1 MFFLLTLIVKS
12 DKITVIRIL
21 KRKVITMI
29 ITAVGLG
36 LIGGS
41 LCKAIKKHTNHTV
54 YGIDINKETISMA
67 LSQNA
72 IDAETDDLGL
82 ADITI
87 VSLYPI
93 DAIDYIIN
101 NADKFKSGSIVIDT
115 CGIKKEIVDRVT
127 PVLEKRDVT
136 FIGTHPM
143 AGREF
148 SGFEYSL
155 DNLFDEASFI
165 ITPSEATP
173 QAKLNLLKDLAY
185 NIHFKKVVFATPEE
199 HDQII
204 AFTSQLAHV
213 VSNAYIKSPTHQKQL
228 GFSAG
233 SFQDLTRVAKLNEI
247 MWTPLFMLNKGPL
260 CDEIDCIIEKLTEYR
275 DAMKNDDSDKLRE
288 LLKEGRIL
296 KEDTKTL

>member
-1 MFFLLTLIVKS
+1 
-12 DKITVIRIL
+12 
-21 KRKVITMI
+21 
-29 ITAVGLG
+29 
-36 LIGGS
+36 
-41 LCKAIKKHTNHTV
+41 
-54 YGIDINKETISMA
+54 MA

-127 PVLEKRDVT
+127 PVLEERNVT

-165 ITPSEATP
+165 ITPSDSVP
-173 QAKLNLLKDLAY
+173 QAKCNLLKDLAY

-204 AFTSQLAHV
+204 SFTSQLAHV

-233 SFQDLTRVAKLNEI
+233 SFQDLTRVARLNEI

-275 DAMKNDDSDKLRE
+275 DAMQSGDSERLKE

-296 KEDTKTL
+296 KEETKTL

>member
-1 MFFLLTLIVKS
+1 
-12 DKITVIRIL
+12 
-21 KRKVITMI
+21 MI

-41 LCKAIKKHTNHTV
+41 MCKAIKKHTNHTV
-54 YGIDINKETISMA
+54 YGIDVNKETIAMA
-67 LSQNA
+67 VSQNA
-72 IDAETDDLGL
+72 IDSETDDLGL
-82 ADITI
+82 SDITI
-87 VSLYPI
+87 VSLYPT
-93 DAIDYIIN
+93 DAIDYITA
-101 NADKFKSGSIVIDT
+101 NADKFKEGSIVIDT
-115 CGIKKEIVDRVT
+115 CGIKKAVVDSIT
-127 PVLEKRDVT
+127 PLLEKYGVT
-136 FIGTHPM
+136 FIGAHPM

-165 ITPSEATP
+165 ITPTDSVP
-173 QAKLNLLKDLAY
+173 QAKLNLLEDFAY
-185 NIHFKKVVFATPEE
+185 SMHFKKVVFASPEE

-213 VSNAYIKSPTHQKQL
+213 VSNAYIKSPTHRKQR

-247 MWTPLFMLNKGPL
+247 MWTPLFMLNKEPL
-260 CDEIDCIIEKLTEYR
+260 CFEIDYIIDRLTEYR
-275 DAMKNDDSDKLRE
+275 DAMQNGDSDRLCE

-296 KEDTKTL
+296 KEETKQL

>member
-1 MFFLLTLIVKS
+1 
-12 DKITVIRIL
+12 
-21 KRKVITMI
+21 MI
-29 ITAVGLG
+29 ITAVGIG

-54 YGIDINKETISMA
+54 YGIDLNKETVAMA

-72 IDAETDDLGL
+72 IDADTDDLGL

-87 VSLYPI
+87 VSLYPT
-93 DAIDYIIN
+93 DTIDYIIS
-101 NADKFKSGSIVIDT
+101 NADKFKEGSIVIDT
-115 CGIKKEIVDRVT
+115 CGIKKAVVDSVT
-127 PVLEKRDVT
+127 PVLEKHGVT
-136 FIGTHPM
+136 FIGCHPM

-155 DNLFDEASFI
+155 DNLFDTASFI
-165 ITPSEATP
+165 ITPSESVP
-173 QAKLNLLKDLAY
+173 RAKLNLLEDFAY
-185 NIHFKKVVFATPEE
+185 SINFKKVVFASPEE

-233 SFQDLTRVAKLNEI
+233 SFQDLTRVAKLNEV
-247 MWTPLFMLNKGPL
+247 MWTPLFMLNKKPL
-260 CDEIDCIIEKLTEYR
+260 CFEIDFIIERLKEYR
-275 DAMKNDDSDKLRE
+275 DAMLNDDSERLKK

-296 KEDTKTL
+296 KEETKQL

>member
-1 MFFLLTLIVKS
+1 
-12 DKITVIRIL
+12 
-21 KRKVITMI
+21 MI

-41 LCKAIKKHTNHTV
+41 MCKAIKKHTNHTV
-54 YGIDINKETISMA
+54 YGVDVNKETIAMA
-67 LSQNA
+67 VSQNA
-72 IDAETDDLGL
+72 IDSETDDLGL

-87 VSLYPI
+87 VSLYPT
-93 DAIDYIIN
+93 DAIDYITA
-101 NADKFKSGSIVIDT
+101 NADRFKEGSIVIDT
-115 CGIKKEIVDRVT
+115 CGIKKAVVDSVT
-127 PVLEKRDVT
+127 PLLKSYGVT
-136 FIGTHPM
+136 FIGVHPM

-165 ITPSEATP
+165 ITPTDSVP
-173 QAKLNLLKDLAY
+173 QAKLNLLEDFAY
-185 NIHFKKVVFATPEE
+185 SMHFKKVVFATPEE

-233 SFQDLTRVAKLNEI
+233 SFQDLTRVAKLNEV
-247 MWTPLFMLNKGPL
+247 MWTPLFMLNKEPL
-260 CDEIDCIIEKLTEYR
+260 CFEIDYIIDRLTEYR
-275 DAMKNDDSDKLRE
+275 DAMQSGDSDRLRE

-296 KEDTKTL
+296 KEETKQL

>member
-1 MFFLLTLIVKS
+1 
-12 DKITVIRIL
+12 
-21 KRKVITMI
+21 MI
-29 ITAVGLG
+29 ITAVGIG

-41 LCKAIKKHTNHTV
+41 MCKAIKKHTNHTV
-54 YGIDINKETISMA
+54 YGIDINKETIDMA
-67 LSQNA
+67 ISQNA
-72 IDAETDDLGL
+72 IDGETDDLGL

-87 VSLYPI
+87 VSLYPT
-93 DAIDYIIN
+93 DAIDYIIS
-101 NADKFKSGSIVIDT
+101 NASRFKEGSIVIDT
-115 CGIKKEIVDRVT
+115 CGIKKEIVDKVT
-127 PVLEKRDVT
+127 PVLEKQGVT
-136 FIGTHPM
+136 FVGTHPM

-165 ITPSEATP
+165 ITPSESVP
-173 QAKLNLLKDLAY
+173 QAKLNLLEDLAY
-185 NIHFKKVVFATPEE
+185 AIHFKKVVFASPEE

-233 SFQDLTRVAKLNEI
+233 SFQDLTRVAKLNEV
-247 MWTPLFMLNKGPL
+247 MWTPLFMLNKEPL
-260 CDEIDCIIEKLTEYR
+260 CFEIDYIIEKLTEYR
-275 DAMKNDDSDKLRE
+275 DALQNGDSERLKE

-296 KEDTKTL
+296 KEETKKL

>member
-1 MFFLLTLIVKS
+1 
-12 DKITVIRIL
+12 
-21 KRKVITMI
+21 MI
-29 ITAVGLG
+29 ITAVGIG

-41 LCKAIKKHTNHTV
+41 MCKAIKKHTNHTV
-54 YGIDINKETISMA
+54 YGIDINKETVAMA
-67 LSQNA
+67 ISQNA
-72 IDAETDDLGL
+72 IDGETDDLSA

-87 VSLYPI
+87 VSLYPT
-93 DAIDYIIN
+93 DTIDYIIE
-101 NADKFKSGSIVIDT
+101 NAASFKEGSIVIDT

-127 PVLEKRDVT
+127 PVLEKQGVT

-148 SGFEYSL
+148 SGFEYSM

-165 ITPSEATP
+165 ITPSGSVP
-173 QAKLNLLKDLAY
+173 QAKLNLLEDLAY
-185 NIHFKKVVFATPEE
+185 AMHFKKVVFASPEE

-233 SFQDLTRVAKLNEI
+233 SFQDLTRVAKLNEV
-247 MWTPLFMLNKGPL
+247 MWTPLFMLNKDPL
-260 CDEIDCIIEKLTEYR
+260 CFEIDFIIEKLTEYR
-275 DAMKNDDSDKLRE
+275 DAMQSGDSERLKE
-288 LLKEGRIL
+288 LLKEGRVL
-296 KEDTKTL
+296 KEETKTL

>member
-1 MFFLLTLIVKS
+1 
-12 DKITVIRIL
+12 
-21 KRKVITMI
+21 MI

-41 LCKAIKKHTNHTV
+41 MCKAIKKHTNHTV
-54 YGIDINKETISMA
+54 YGVDVNKETIAMA
-67 LSQNA
+67 VSQNA
-72 IDAETDDLGL
+72 IDSETDDLGL

-87 VSLYPI
+87 VSLYPT
-93 DAIDYIIN
+93 DAIDYITA
-101 NADKFKSGSIVIDT
+101 NADRFKEGSIVIDT
-115 CGIKKEIVDRVT
+115 CGIKKAVVDSVT
-127 PVLEKRDVT
+127 PLLESYGVT
-136 FIGTHPM
+136 FIGVHPM

-165 ITPSEATP
+165 ITPTDSVP
-173 QAKLNLLKDLAY
+173 QAKLNLLEDFAY
-185 NIHFKKVVFATPEE
+185 SMHFKKVVFATPEE

-213 VSNAYIKSPTHQKQL
+213 VSNAYIKSPTHRKQL

-233 SFQDLTRVAKLNEI
+233 SFQDLTRVAKLNEV
-247 MWTPLFMLNKGPL
+247 MWTPLFMLNKEPL
-260 CDEIDCIIEKLTEYR
+260 CFEIDYIIDRLTEYR
-275 DAMKNDDSDKLRE
+275 DAMQNSDSDRLRE

-296 KEDTKTL
+296 KEETKQL

>member
-1 MFFLLTLIVKS
+1 M
-12 DKITVIRIL
+12 KITV
-21 KRKVITMI
+21 
-29 ITAVGLG
+29 VGLG

-54 YGIDINKETISMA
+54 YGIDINKETLEMA

-72 IDAETDDLGL
+72 IDAVTDDLSL

-93 DAIDYIIN
+93 TTIDYIKE
-101 NADKFKSGSIVIDT
+101 NASKFKKGSIVIDT
-115 CGIKKEIVDRVT
+115 CGIKKAIVDAVT
-127 PVLEKRDVT
+127 PVLAENDIT
-136 FIGTHPM
+136 FIGVHPM

-155 DNLFDEASFI
+155 DNLFDDASFI
-165 ITPSEATP
+165 ITPDKSVSQT
-173 QAKLNLLKDLAY
+173 KINLIEDFAY
-185 NIHFKKVVFATPEE
+185 SIHFKKVVTATPEE

-233 SFQDLTRVAKLNEI
+233 SFQDLTRVAKLNET
-247 MWTPLFMLNKGPL
+247 MWTPLFLLNKDPL
-260 CDEIDCIIEKLTEYR
+260 CFEIDYIIARLTEYR
-275 DAMKNDDSDKLRE
+275 DAMQNNDAERLKALLRD
-288 LLKEGRIL
+288 GRIL
-296 KEDTKTL
+296 KEETKTL

>member
-1 MFFLLTLIVKS
+1 
-12 DKITVIRIL
+12 
-21 KRKVITMI
+21 MI

-41 LCKAIKKHTNHTV
+41 LCKAIKKHTNNTV

-127 PVLEKRDVT
+127 PVLEKHNVT

-155 DNLFDEASFI
+155 DNLFDAASFI
-165 ITPSEATP
+165 ITPSKATP

-185 NIHFKKVVFATPEE
+185 TIHFKKVVFATPEE

-233 SFQDLTRVAKLNEI
+233 SFQDLTRVAKLNEV

-275 DAMKNDDSDKLRE
+275 DAMKNDDSDRLRE

>member
-1 MFFLLTLIVKS
+1 
-12 DKITVIRIL
+12 
-21 KRKVITMI
+21 MI
-29 ITAVGLG
+29 ITVVGLG

-54 YGIDINKETISMA
+54 YGIDINKEAVSMA

-72 IDAETDDLGL
+72 IDAETTDVGL

-93 DAIDYIIN
+93 TTIDFIKN
-101 NADKFKSGSIVIDT
+101 NASNFKKGSIVIDT
-115 CGIKKEIVDRVT
+115 CGIKKTVVDEVT
-127 PVLEKRDVT
+127 PLLNENDVT
-136 FIGTHPM
+136 FIGVHPM

-165 ITPSEATP
+165 ITPDPSVSQT
-173 QAKLNLLKDLAY
+173 KINLIEDFAY
-185 NIHFKKVVFATPEE
+185 SIHFKKVVISTPEE

-213 VSNAYIKSPTHQKQL
+213 VSNAYIKSPTNQKQL

-233 SFQDLTRVAKLNEI
+233 SFQDLTRVAKLNET
-247 MWTPLFMLNKGPL
+247 MWTPLFMLNKEPL
-260 CDEIDCIIEKLTEYR
+260 CYEIDFIIDRLTEYR
-275 DAMKNDDSDKLRE
+275 NAMMNNDSDTLKQLLKDGRE
-288 LLKEGRIL
+288 LKENTPKL
-296 KEDTKTL
+296 

>member
-1 MFFLLTLIVKS
+1 
-12 DKITVIRIL
+12 
-21 KRKVITMI
+21 MI

-41 LCKAIKKHTNHTV
+41 MCKAIKKHTNHTV
-54 YGIDINKETISMA
+54 YGVDVNKQTIAMA
-67 LSQNA
+67 VSQNA
-72 IDAETDDLGL
+72 IDSETDDLGL

-87 VSLYPI
+87 VSLYPT
-93 DAIDYIIN
+93 DAIDYIMA
-101 NADKFKSGSIVIDT
+101 NADRFKEGSIVIDT
-115 CGIKKEIVDRVT
+115 CGIKKAVVDSVT
-127 PVLEKRDVT
+127 PLLESYGVT
-136 FIGTHPM
+136 FIGVHPM

-165 ITPSEATP
+165 ITPTDSVP
-173 QAKLNLLKDLAY
+173 QAKLNLLEDFAY
-185 NIHFKKVVFATPEE
+185 SMHFKKVVFATPEE

-213 VSNAYIKSPTHQKQL
+213 VSNAYIKSPTHRKQL

-233 SFQDLTRVAKLNEI
+233 SFQDLTRVAKLNEV
-247 MWTPLFMLNKGPL
+247 MWTPLFMLNKEPL
-260 CDEIDCIIEKLTEYR
+260 CFEIDYIIDRLTEYR
-275 DAMKNDDSDKLRE
+275 DAMQNSDSDRLRE

-296 KEDTKTL
+296 KEETKQL

>member
-1 MFFLLTLIVKS
+1 
-12 DKITVIRIL
+12 
-21 KRKVITMI
+21 MI
-29 ITAVGLG
+29 ITVVGLG

-54 YGIDINKETISMA
+54 YGVDTNRETIEMA
-67 LSQNA
+67 LSQHA
-72 IDAETDDLGL
+72 IDAETADLGL

-93 DAIDYIIN
+93 TTMDFIKE
-101 NADKFKSGSIVIDT
+101 NADKFKKGSIVIDT
-115 CGIKKEIVDRVT
+115 CGIKKAIVDSAT
-127 PVLEKRDVT
+127 PALAENDVT
-136 FIGTHPM
+136 FIGVHPM

-165 ITPSEATP
+165 ITPSENVSQT
-173 QAKLNLLKDLAY
+173 KINLIEDFAY
-185 NIHFKKVVFATPEE
+185 AIHFKKVVIATPEE

-213 VSNAYIKSPTHQKQL
+213 VSNAYIKSPTNQKQL

-233 SFQDLTRVAKLNEI
+233 SFQDLTRVAKLNED
-247 MWTPLFMLNKGPL
+247 MWTPLFMLNKEPL
-260 CDEIDCIIEKLTEYR
+260 CFEIDYIIARLTEYR
-275 DAMKNDDSDKLRE
+275 DAMMNGDNERLKQLLRD
-288 LLKEGRIL
+288 GRIL
-296 KEDTKTL
+296 KEQTKTL

>member
-1 MFFLLTLIVKS
+1 
-12 DKITVIRIL
+12 
-21 KRKVITMI
+21 MI
-29 ITAVGLG
+29 ITTVGLG

-41 LCKAIKKHTNHTV
+41 MCKAIKKHTNHTV
-54 YGIDINKETISMA
+54 YGIDVNKETIAMA
-67 LSQNA
+67 VSQNA
-72 IDAETDDLGL
+72 IDSETDDLGL

-87 VSLYPI
+87 VSLYPT
-93 DAIDYIIN
+93 DAIDYIAA
-101 NADKFKSGSIVIDT
+101 NADKFKEGSIVIDT
-115 CGIKKEIVDRVT
+115 CGIKKAVVDSVT
-127 PVLEKRDVT
+127 PLLERYGVT
-136 FIGTHPM
+136 FIGAHPM

-165 ITPSEATP
+165 ITPTDSVP
-173 QAKLNLLKDLAY
+173 QPKLNLLEDFAY
-185 NIHFKKVVFATPEE
+185 SMHFKKVVFASPEE

-213 VSNAYIKSPTHQKQL
+213 VSNAYIKSPTHRKQL

-247 MWTPLFMLNKGPL
+247 MWTPLFMLNKEPL
-260 CDEIDCIIEKLTEYR
+260 CFEIDYIIDRLTEYR
-275 DAMKNDDSDKLRE
+275 DAMQSGDSDRLRE

-296 KEDTKTL
+296 KEETKQL

>member
-1 MFFLLTLIVKS
+1 MK
-12 DKITVIRIL
+12 
-21 KRKVITMI
+21 

-41 LCKAIKKHTNHTV
+41 MCKAIKKHTNHTV
-54 YGIDINKETISMA
+54 YGIDINKETVAMA

-72 IDAETDDLGL
+72 IDEETDNLSL
-82 ADITI
+82 ADLTI
-87 VSLYPI
+87 VSLYPT
-93 DAIDYIIN
+93 DTIDYIIS
-101 NADKFKSGSIVIDT
+101 NADKFKEGSIVIDT
-115 CGIKKEIVDRVT
+115 CGIKKEVVDQVT
-127 PVLEKRDVT
+127 PVLEKYGVT

-165 ITPSEATP
+165 ITPSESVP
-173 QAKLNLLKDLAY
+173 QAKLNLLEDLIYA
-185 NIHFKKVVFATPEE
+185 IHFKKVVFATPEE

-233 SFQDLTRVAKLNEI
+233 SFQDLTRVAKLNEV
-247 MWTPLFMLNKGPL
+247 MWTPLFMLNKNPL
-260 CDEIDCIIEKLTEYR
+260 LFEIDYIINSLTEYR
-275 DAMKNDDSDKLRE
+275 NALADGDNEKLKS
-288 LLKEGRIL
+288 LLKDGRIL
-296 KEDTKTL
+296 KENTKKL

>member
-1 MFFLLTLIVKS
+1 M
-12 DKITVIRIL
+12 KITV
-21 KRKVITMI
+21 
-29 ITAVGLG
+29 VGLG

-54 YGIDINKETISMA
+54 YGIDINKETLEMA

-72 IDAETDDLGL
+72 IDAVTDDLSL

-93 DAIDYIIN
+93 TTIDYIKE
-101 NADKFKSGSIVIDT
+101 NASKFKKGSIVIDT
-115 CGIKKEIVDRVT
+115 CGIKKAIVDAVT
-127 PVLEKRDVT
+127 PILAENDVT
-136 FIGTHPM
+136 FIGVHPM

-155 DNLFDEASFI
+155 DNLFDDASFI
-165 ITPSEATP
+165 ITPDKSVSQT
-173 QAKLNLLKDLAY
+173 KINLIEDFAY
-185 NIHFKKVVFATPEE
+185 SIHFKKVVTATPEE

-233 SFQDLTRVAKLNEI
+233 SFQDLTRVAKLNET
-247 MWTPLFMLNKGPL
+247 MWTPLFLLNKDPL
-260 CDEIDCIIEKLTEYR
+260 CFEINYIIARLTEYR
-275 DAMKNDDSDKLRE
+275 DAMQNNDAERLKALLRD
-288 LLKEGRIL
+288 GRIL
-296 KEDTKTL
+296 KEETKTL

>member
-1 MFFLLTLIVKS
+1 M
-12 DKITVIRIL
+12 KITV
-21 KRKVITMI
+21 
-29 ITAVGLG
+29 VGLG

-54 YGIDINKETISMA
+54 YGIDINKETLEMA

-72 IDAETDDLGL
+72 IDAVTDDLSL

-93 DAIDYIIN
+93 TTIDYIKE
-101 NADKFKSGSIVIDT
+101 NASKFKKGSIVIDT
-115 CGIKKEIVDRVT
+115 CGIKKAIVDAVT
-127 PVLEKRDVT
+127 PVLAENDVT
-136 FIGTHPM
+136 FIGVHPM

-155 DNLFDEASFI
+155 DNLFDDASFI
-165 ITPSEATP
+165 ITPDKSVSQT
-173 QAKLNLLKDLAY
+173 KINLIEDFAY
-185 NIHFKKVVFATPEE
+185 SIHFKKIVTATPEE

-233 SFQDLTRVAKLNEI
+233 SFQDLTRVAKLNET
-247 MWTPLFMLNKGPL
+247 MWTPLFLLNKDPL
-260 CDEIDCIIEKLTEYR
+260 CFEINYIIARLTEYR
-275 DAMKNDDSDKLRE
+275 DAMQNNDAERLKALLRD
-288 LLKEGRIL
+288 GRIL
-296 KEDTKTL
+296 KEETKTL

>member
-1 MFFLLTLIVKS
+1 MIF
-12 DKITVIRIL
+12 
-21 KRKVITMI
+21 MI

-54 YGIDINKETISMA
+54 YGIDINRETVAMA

-72 IDAETDDLGL
+72 IDAETDDLGA
-82 ADITI
+82 ADVTI
-87 VSLYPI
+87 ISLYPT
-93 DAIDYIIN
+93 DAIDYITA
-101 NADKFKSGSIVIDT
+101 NADKFKEGSIVTDT
-115 CGIKKEIVDRVT
+115 CGIKKEVVDRVT
-127 PVLEKRDVT
+127 PILEARGVT
-136 FIGTHPM
+136 FIGAHPM

-155 DNLFDEASFI
+155 DNLFDEASYI
-165 ITPSEATP
+165 ITPTPSIP
-173 QAKLNLLKDLAY
+173 QAKLNLLEDLAY
-185 NIHFKKVVFATPEE
+185 AVHFKKVVFATPEE

-233 SFQDLTRVAKLNEI
+233 SFQDLTRVAKLNEV
-247 MWTPLFMLNKGPL
+247 MWTPLFMLNKEPL
-260 CDEIDCIIEKLTEYR
+260 CFEIDYIIEKLTEYR
-275 DAMKNDDSDKLRE
+275 DALQSGDSHRLRE

-296 KEDTKTL
+296 KEETKKL

>member
-1 MFFLLTLIVKS
+1 
-12 DKITVIRIL
+12 
-21 KRKVITMI
+21 MI

-41 LCKAIKKHTNHTV
+41 MCKAIKKHTNHTV
-54 YGIDINKETISMA
+54 YGIDVNKETIAMA
-67 LSQNA
+67 VSQNA
-72 IDAETDDLGL
+72 IDSETDDLGL

-87 VSLYPI
+87 VSLYPT
-93 DAIDYIIN
+93 DAIDYIAA
-101 NADKFKSGSIVIDT
+101 NADKFKEGSIVIDT
-115 CGIKKEIVDRVT
+115 CGIKKAVVDNVT
-127 PVLEKRDVT
+127 PLLERYGVT
-136 FIGTHPM
+136 FIGAHPM

-165 ITPSEATP
+165 ITPTDSVP
-173 QAKLNLLKDLAY
+173 QPKLNLLEDFAY
-185 NIHFKKVVFATPEE
+185 SMHFKKVVFASPEE

-213 VSNAYIKSPTHQKQL
+213 VSNAYIKSPTHRKQL

-247 MWTPLFMLNKGPL
+247 MWTPLFMLNKEPL
-260 CDEIDCIIEKLTEYR
+260 CFEIDYIIDRLTEYR
-275 DAMKNDDSDKLRE
+275 DAMQSGDSDRLRE

-296 KEDTKTL
+296 KEETKQL